1 MSMSDF
7 FVGTMD
13 SPFIERE
20 TFTEIKPKPLSA
32 KQAKESFIKE
42 QAEKWKSQIDPRAY
56 NALINYTVNI
66 DD

>member
-7 FVGTMD
+7 FVETMD

-20 TFTEIKPKPLSA
+20 TLTENKTQPLSA
-32 KQAKESFIKE
+32 K
-42 QAEKWKSQIDPRAY
+42 QAEKWKSQIDERAY
-56 NALINYTVNI
+56 DALMNYTVNI

>member
-56 NALINYTVNI
+56 NALMNYTVNI